1 MWSRTLKILGFT
13 LLLCPAAYA
22 QDTGTFTLLPKGG
35 IAPFEATCFDNVA
48 TAQLLTWKEFQ
59 EEEYQSRLEL
69 RLGLQREE
77 FTLQNDTLRIHL
89 EEATIR
95 YDESLR
101 LRDEELDSLRGII
114 KKDRKVNLP
123 LIIAASAA
131 AGIAVGVAGVFAI
144 SQAVD

>member
-1 MWSRTLKILGFT
+1 MWNRIAQILILT
-13 LLLCPAAYA
+13 LLLCPSAFA
-22 QDTGTFTLLPKGG
+22 QDAGIFTLIPQGG
-35 IAPFEATCFDNVA
+35 TVPFEATCFDNVA

-59 EEEYQSRLEL
+59 EQEFQNRLEL
-69 RLGLQREE
+69 RLGIQREE
-77 FTLQNDTLRIHL
+77 LTLEIDTLKVHL
-89 EEATIR
+89 EESTLR
-95 YDESLR
+95 YQESIR

-131 AGIAVGVAGVFAI
+131 AGIAIGVAGVFVV

>member
-1 MWSRTLKILGFT
+1 MSMLNKILFLVCLIWPANAFASEGKFT
-13 LLLCPAAYA
+13 LVP
-22 QDTGTFTLLPKGG
+22 QGG
-35 IAPFEATCFDNVA
+35 VVPFEATCFDNVA

-59 EEEYQSRLEL
+59 EQEFQNRLEL
-69 RLGLQREE
+69 RLGTQREE
-77 FTLQNDTLRIHL
+77 LTLEIDTLKVHL
-89 EEATIR
+89 EESTLR
-95 YDESLR
+95 YEESIR

-131 AGIAVGVAGVFAI
+131 AGIAIGVAGVFVI

>member
-1 MWSRTLKILGFT
+1 M
-13 LLLCPAAYA
+13 LLCPTVYA
-22 QDTGTFTLLPKGG
+22 QETGTFTLLPRG
-35 IAPFEATCFDNVA
+35 ATVPFEATCFDNVA

-59 EEEYQSRLEL
+59 EEEYQNRLEL

-123 LIIAASAA
+123 LIIAGSAA
-131 AGIAVGVAGVFAI
+131 AGIAIGVAGVFAI